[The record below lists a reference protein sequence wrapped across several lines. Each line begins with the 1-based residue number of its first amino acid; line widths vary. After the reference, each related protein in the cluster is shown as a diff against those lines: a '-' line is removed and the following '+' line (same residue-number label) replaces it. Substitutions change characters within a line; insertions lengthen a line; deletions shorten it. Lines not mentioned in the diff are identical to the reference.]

1 MSFEKQQL
9 QPGETIVVAARPH
22 WITLIVPIMA
32 LLLSV
37 IASIVLYRRLQET
50 AWFALI
56 LPGLLWFIWR
66 WLRWI
71 STEYIVTNHRVVRQE
86 GVLSKSSVDAP
97 LDKINNIFHK
107 QTVLQRIL
115 GNGEVGLETASET
128 GMLEFCDVPR
138 PLAFKNAIVQYREAY
153 KALRGS

>member
-1 MSFEKQQL
+1 MTASERVDDALAVIRAGAHGLVFKRFAI
-9 QPGETIVVAARPH
+9 ETLRSAIMAVAAGHAWMPPEIQSQVAARLREPESEPL
-22 WITLIVPIMA
+22 TRREREVVRYVA
-32 LLLSV
+32 LGLRNAE
-37 IASIVLYRRLQET
+37 IASRL
-50 AWFALI
+50 LI
-56 LPGLLWFIWR
+56 
-66 WLRWI
+66 
-71 STEYIVTNHRVVRQE
+71 TEVTVKTH
-86 GVLSKSSVDAP
+86 L
-97 LDKINNIFHK
+97 NNIFHK